1 MRKFKD
7 GDFVYDVISE
17 EAYQNGFTALKI
29 IGFNDEVS
37 KYYCLAYD
45 EVSFEPYAIYLIKE
59 KQLDFIKGSPFENY
73 YPERYIIKEQSKTNP
88 IRILYMYAI
97 LDVDGLNYKLLREAI
112 HKK

>member
-37 KYYCLAYD
+37 TI
-45 EVSFEPYAIYLIKE
+45 V
-59 KQLDFIKGSPFENY
+59 
-73 YPERYIIKEQSKTNP
+73 
-88 IRILYMYAI
+88 
-97 LDVDGLNYKLLREAI
+97 
-112 HKK
+112 